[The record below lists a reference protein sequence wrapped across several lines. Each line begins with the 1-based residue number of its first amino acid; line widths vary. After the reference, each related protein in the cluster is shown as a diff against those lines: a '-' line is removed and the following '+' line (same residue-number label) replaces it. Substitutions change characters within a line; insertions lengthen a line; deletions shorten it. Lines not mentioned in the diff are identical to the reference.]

1 MRLSEFWYA
10 VGAEFGD
17 AYGRVLA
24 DDLVIAEL
32 GDRSASAA
40 LKAGIPARTVWL
52 ALCRAS
58 DVPEAR
64 WHGVGLPEPKRDEA
78 QSATNWPA

>member
-24 DDLVIAEL
+24 DDLVISEL
-32 GDRSASAA
+32 GERTAVAA
-40 LKAGIPARTVWL
+40 LKSGIPARTVWL

-64 WHGVGLPEPKRDEA
+64 WHGAGLPMPQKTDA
-78 QSATNWPA
+78 PPATNWPA